1 MIFYLFRHGD
11 TYCSKYGV
19 PYGKQIE
26 SAEIIHDGVSQAK
39 EIAAKLD
46 KEKVGIIYLSP
57 IKRCVQTVEI
67 IKKEVPAIEV
77 VFSQRLEEEKVS
89 RGLENLEDL
98 TQRIKAFLD
107 EIKTVESEKVGVCSH
122 GWPLAVIIAILK
134 KRNILKF
141 DLSNYPKCGELVVID
156 TE

>member
-11 TYCSKYGV
+11 TYYSKHGV

-26 SAEIIHDGVSQAK
+26 SAEIVPDGISQTK
-39 EIAAKLD
+39 EIAAKLN
-46 KEKVGIIYLSP
+46 KEGVGVIYSSP
-57 IKRCVQTVEI
+57 IRRCVQTVEI
-67 IKKEVPAIEV
+67 IKKEVPAIEI
-77 VFSQRLEEEKVS
+77 VFSQKLEEEKVS
-89 RGLENLEDL
+89 RGLENLKDL

-107 EIKTVESEKVGVCSH
+107 EIKTVRLEKVGVCSH
-122 GWPLAVIIAILK
+122 GWPLAVIVAILK